1 MVGWGAL
8 WRAGGGTEGPQ
19 VAPLPTSYSDRSKEC
34 TVGG

>member
-8 WRAGGGTEGPQ
+8 WRAGGTEGPQ